1 MDEEFGLGEGPNQ
14 SRTKLLGPSIKDSE
28 GYKDV
33 FFAVLLACAF
43 LVVSLLGL
51 VNGVAVFLRAIPD
64 EIIVHEDR
72 TTDIHHDQQ
81 QFSRLSL
88 FGGVVIVL
96 LTSAAA
102 SICSVCVCIKYAEN
116 IALISVAAGVVALTA
131 GGLWLLVVSS
141 SIAGGVICLCLA
153 AAVLGIFLV
162 FLRPRL
168 VLASTLLRVAAE
180 ALQGT
185 KWTVAFFVL
194 ILLAA
199 QVVFGLLWVLALLGV
214 ATNEGSQSGETD
226 CVSYRYSGTYAI
238 NAQTSLTC
246 ADPAAVCEACVCA
259 SGSKII
265 SSTSPCFQ
273 PKLLI
278 SELVLLVFVFLWVC
292 GAIGGVIHCAVS
304 KCVALWWRSSE
315 SVPEV
320 HLANAFKKA
329 LTVNLGS
336 VALGSLLVT
345 MLQLARM
352 LCSYATA
359 ISSRLGSTGST
370 GRFMASCLAVAL
382 QTLEQAT
389 TYFNK
394 YALCYCATYDLSF
407 IDASKAVVGLLMSRG
422 FSALV
427 NDDIVDTLLFLAD
440 VAAGVATCLVAVL
453 YCRAVGL
460 DVTDSTLLSVSGFF
474 IGWLAASTLTRT
486 LGSAASTVFVLFAE
500 SPDDFAEAH
509 PQQSFLLHGCWA
521 QLQGEAGGSNGR
533 DVATEDEAADA
544 FNGTPQ
550 FIRRAYAA
558 PAPPTYAPV
567 LPEAD
572 DDDGDDEEE
581 HVLNV
586 APLSSSSKKVKK

>member
-1 MDEEFGLGEGPNQ
+1 MDEEFGLGESPNNQ
-14 SRTKLLGPSIKDSE
+14 SRTKLLGPSIKD
-28 GYKDV
+28 GNHKDV
-33 FFAVLLACAF
+33 FFAVLLACAA
-43 LVVSLLGL
+43 LVVSLLGIS
-51 VNGVAVFLRAIPD
+51 GVSVFLRAIPD
-64 EIIVHEDR
+64 EIVVHTDH
-72 TTDIHHDQQ
+72 TTEVLHDQK

-88 FGGVVIVL
+88 FGGIVIVL
-96 LTSAAA
+96 LTSATA

-116 IALISVAAGVVALTA
+116 IALISVAAGVSALTA
-131 GGLWLLVVSS
+131 GGLWLLASSS
-141 SIAGGVICLCLA
+141 SIVGGVVCLCLA

-168 VLASTLLRVAAE
+168 VLASTLLRIAAE

-194 ILLAA
+194 ILLAGEF
-199 QVVFGLLWVLALLGV
+199 VFALLWVFALVGV
-214 ATNEGSQSGETD
+214 ATNEGSQQSGETD

-259 SGSKII
+259 SGSKIL

-273 PKLLI
+273 PKLLV
-278 SELVLLVFVFLWVC
+278 SELILLVFVFLWVC
-292 GAIGGVIHCAVS
+292 GAVGGVIQCAVS

-315 SVPEV
+315 SVPEM
-320 HLANAFKKA
+320 HLAGAFKKA

-352 LCSYATA
+352 ICSYASS
-359 ISSRLGSTGST
+359 ISSGLGSAGST
-370 GRFMASCLAVAL
+370 GRFMASCLAVTL

-389 TYFNK
+389 SYFNK
-394 YALCYCATYDLSF
+394 YALCYCAAYDLSF
-407 IDASKAVVGLLMSRG
+407 IDASKAVLGLLMSRG
-422 FSALV
+422 FSALL
-427 NDDIVDTLLFLAD
+427 NDDIVDTLLFFAD

-460 DVTDSTLLSVSGFF
+460 DTTDSTLLAVGAFF
-474 IGWLAASTLTRT
+474 IGWLATSTLTRT

-521 QLQGEAGGSNGR
+521 QLHGAASWDR

-544 FNGTPQ
+544 FSGTPQ
-550 FIRRAYAA
+550 FIRRAYTA
-558 PAPPTYAPV
+558 PVPPAYTPV
-567 LPEAD
+567 LPEAEG
-572 DDDGDDEEE
+572 DDGDDEEE

-586 APLSSSSKKVKK
+586 APLSSSKAK